1 MSREQLLT
9 RILVDPSVCGG
20 KPVIRGTRVMVAIVL
35 DSLAEGMTTAEFLD
49 HYPHLT
55 TDDVRAA
62 MAYGAVLA
70 QENTWKIAV

>member
-1 MSREQLLT
+1 MVREKLLSR
-9 RILVDPSVCGG
+9 IAVDPGVCGG

-35 DSLAEGMTTAEFLD
+35 DSLSEGSTPAEILD

-55 TDDVRAA
+55 NEDVRAA
-62 MAYGAVLA
+62 LAYGAVLA